1 MNIKKIVLGNISVNC
16 YLIKSETFAIVIDPG
31 YYSEEIV
38 DFLNENSGKERLI
51 LLTHGHFDHI
61 GGAKQISDETGVKI
75 GIGENDAPYLKSP
88 TFNLSGNFGIPIKP
102 FEADFKYKNGDTI
115 KIGDEI
121 IKVIETPGH
130 TKGSVCYLLGDNL
143 FCGDTLFFESY
154 GRTDFPGGDME
165 KMKESFYKITTLFDK
180 NTVIFS
186 GHGENTTIAHEIE
199 NNPLGYFSAI

>member
-1 MNIKKIVLGNISVNC
+1 MNIKKLVLGNISVNC
-16 YLIKSETFAIVIDPG
+16 YLVLSEDFAIVIDPG
-31 YYSEEIV
+31 YYCENIV
-38 DFLNENSGKERLI
+38 EFLNENKDKSRLI

-61 GGAKQISDETGVKI
+61 GGAKQISGETGVKI

-102 FEADFKYKNGDTI
+102 FEADFKYKDGE
-115 KIGDEI
+115 KIIIGNET

-143 FCGDTLFFESY
+143 FCGDTLFFEGY

-165 KMKESFYKITTLFDK
+165 EMKKSFYKITTLFDK
-180 NTVIFS
+180 ETVLFP
-186 GHGENTTIAHEIE
+186 GHGESTTIAHEIE